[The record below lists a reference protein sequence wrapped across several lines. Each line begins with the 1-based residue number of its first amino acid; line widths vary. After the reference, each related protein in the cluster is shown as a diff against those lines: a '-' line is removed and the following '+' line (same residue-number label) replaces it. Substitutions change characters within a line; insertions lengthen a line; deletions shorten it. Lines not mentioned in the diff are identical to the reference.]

1 MSNIKK
7 IINNIVV
14 LMFCLFLAACQ
25 SKIVQIPNAIQSQY
39 PSHKAVNNLTDFSE
53 ALVCMDEKL
62 LAAKVD
68 PVYLSS
74 EKINNL
80 TSTSS
85 FSKGGKEMLINAL
98 SKMSTKSKA
107 VVYVRYGT
115 DVASMLDLQ
124 GVHPDKDD
132 FRVPD
137 FFITGGVTEYNE
149 NRFRGSVGGGK
160 SISIDDG
167 TTTSSGLVSIISGNE
182 EATAS
187 ISNSLGYGTIAM
199 DMSLAYVKDLQ
210 VIPGTVSSNTLA
222 IQKTYSNSVSVDLTI
237 GDIGFTS
244 QVTNTEQLDINTIMR
259 SLIEIG
265 SIEIVGKIHNVP
277 YWECFNNVYD
287 KSGRVMALLAIYNN
301 LKENRLMDEFAIK
314 SLKELGYL
322 DKDYLEKTSNE
333 NQENLFIS
341 NALVSFQLNNQLM
354 ASGTYDF
361 NTFRYLFETLES
373 SDMLEEYKIYL
384 PEIKDSN
391 DPLNNS
397 DYLKDLTLDRY

>member
-1 MSNIKK
+1 M
-7 IINNIVV
+7 
-14 LMFCLFLAACQ
+14 
-25 SKIVQIPNAIQSQY
+25 
-39 PSHKAVNNLTDFSE
+39 
-53 ALVCMDEKL
+53 
-62 LAAKVD
+62 
-68 PVYLSS
+68 
-74 EKINNL
+74 
-80 TSTSS
+80 
-85 FSKGGKEMLINAL
+85 
-98 SKMSTKSKA
+98 
-107 VVYVRYGT
+107 
-115 DVASMLDLQ
+115 
-124 GVHPDKDD
+124 
-132 FRVPD
+132 
-137 FFITGGVTEYNE
+137 
-149 NRFRGSVGGGK
+149 
-160 SISIDDG
+160 
-167 TTTSSGLVSIISGNE
+167 VSIISGNE

>member
-1 MSNIKK
+1 MCIRDS
-7 IINNIVV
+7 
-14 LMFCLFLAACQ
+14 
-25 SKIVQIPNAIQSQY
+25 
-39 PSHKAVNNLTDFSE
+39 
-53 ALVCMDEKL
+53 
-62 LAAKVD
+62 
-68 PVYLSS
+68 
-74 EKINNL
+74 NL

-132 FRVPD
+132 FIVPD